1 MYFIRFEAFFK
12 RPYSSY
18 NMSKLVKLK
27 KGFDIKLAGK
37 AEKKL
42 VEFQPAKTFA
52 IKPTDFIGLQRPKV
66 TVNEGDIVKAGTPIL
81 FDKALDKVQYVAPV
95 SGEIV
100 EIKRGEKRKL
110 LEIKILAD
118 NDISYESFEKFA
130 ESSIKSISREDAITN
145 LTKGGV
151 WPQLI
156 QRPFGI
162 VANPEDKPK
171 AIFISG
177 FDTHPL
183 APDYSVTLKG
193 EEKYFQTGI
202 DILKKLTEGTVHLNI
217 NGDAEVPTVFANVQ
231 NAQVNKF
238 SGPHPAGNVGVQIHH
253 LDAINKGDVAW
264 TISPYGVSQIG
275 KLFLEGR
282 YDASKTI
289 AITGSR
295 AKSAAYTKTFIG
307 ACVDTL
313 VNGNLKEDE
322 KSNIAPDTRVVSGN
336 VLTGEKINKDG
347 YLGYYHNQLTLLP
360 EGEYY
365 EFLGWMKPTSEKLSY
380 HRALGLLSFLKPN
393 KEFVLDTNVRGEE
406 RAFVQTGVFE
416 SVTPMDI
423 LPVYLLKAIMAE
435 DFDEMEELGIYEVVE
450 EDLALCEFVD
460 VSKHPVQEIV
470 RKGIDLIQYS

>member
-1 MYFIRFEAFFK
+1 
-12 RPYSSY
+12 
-18 NMSKLVKLK
+18 MSKLIKLK

-37 AEKKL
+37 AEKQL
-42 VEFQPAKTFA
+42 VDFQPAKTFA

-66 TVNEGDIVKAGTPIL
+66 TVNEGDTVKAGTPIL

-118 NDISYESFEKFA
+118 KEISYESFEKYA
-130 ESSIKSISREDAITN
+130 ESSLKSLSREDAIAQM
-145 LTKGGV
+145 TKGGV
-151 WPQLI
+151 WPQLV
-156 QRPFGI
+156 QRPYGI
-162 VANPEDKPK
+162 VANPDETPK

-177 FDTHPL
+177 FDSHPL
-183 APDYSVTLKG
+183 APDYAVTLKG
-193 EEKYFQTGI
+193 EEKYFQAGV
-202 DILKKLTEGTVHLNI
+202 DILKKLTEGIVHLNL
-217 NGDAEVPTVFANVQ
+217 NAEAEVLSVFANVQ
-231 NAQVNKF
+231 NAQVNRF

-253 LDAINKGDVAW
+253 LDPLNKGELAW
-264 TISPYGVSQIG
+264 TINPYGVVQIG
-275 KLFLEGR
+275 KLFLEGK
-282 YDASKTI
+282 YDASKII
-289 AITGSR
+289 AVTGSR
-295 AKSAAYTKTFIG
+295 AKKAAYTKTFLG

-313 VNGNLKEDE
+313 VKGNLREDE
-322 KSNIAPDTRVVSGN
+322 KSAVAPETRVISGN
-336 VLTGEKINKDG
+336 VLTGEKINHDG
-347 YLGYYHNQLTLLP
+347 YLGYYSHQITMIP
-360 EGEYY
+360 EGEYH
-365 EFLGWMKPTSEKLSY
+365 EFLGWMKPTADKLSY

-393 KEFVLDTNVRGEE
+393 KEFVLDSNVRGEE

-423 LPVYLLKAIMAE
+423 LPVYLIKAIMAE

>member
-1 MYFIRFEAFFK
+1 
-12 RPYSSY
+12 
-18 NMSKLVKLK
+18 MSKTIKLK

-37 AEKKL
+37 ADKQL
-42 VEFQPAKTFA
+42 GDFNRAKTFA
-52 IKPTDFIGLQRPKV
+52 IKPADFIGMQRPKV
-66 TVNEGDIVKAGTPIL
+66 TVNEGDSVKAGTPIL
-81 FDKALDKVQYVAPV
+81 FDKAMESVQYVAPV

-118 NDISYESFEKFA
+118 AEISFESFEKFT
-130 ESSIKSISREDAITN
+130 ESSLKTLSKEVAIAQ
-145 LTKGGV
+145 LCKGGV

-162 VANPEDKPK
+162 VANPQDSPK
-171 AIFISG
+171 SIFISG

-183 APDYSVTLKG
+183 APDYAFTYKG
-193 EEKYFQTGI
+193 EERYFQAGV
-202 DILKKLTEGTVHLNI
+202 LVLQKLTSGKVHLGLELDSEI
-217 NGDAEVPTVFANVQ
+217 APVFANVQ
-231 NAQVNKF
+231 GVQVNKF
-238 SGPHPAGNVGVQIHH
+238 SGPHPAGNVGIHIHH
-253 LDAINKGDVAW
+253 VDPINKGEIVW
-264 TISPYGVSQIG
+264 TISPFGVIQIG
-275 KLFLEGR
+275 KLFLEGK
-282 YDASKTI
+282 YDASKI
-289 AITGSR
+289 VAVTGSE
-295 AKSAAYTKTFIG
+295 AKKALYAKTYLG

-313 VNGNLKEDE
+313 VNGNLKKDH
-322 KSNIAPDTRVVSGN
+322 IRVVSGN
-336 VLTGEKINKDG
+336 VLTGEKINNDG
-347 YLGYYHNQLTLLP
+347 YLGYYANQITILP
-360 EGEYY
+360 EGDYY
-365 EFLGWMKPTSEKLSY
+365 EFLGWMKPTGDKLSY

-423 LPVYLLKAIMAE
+423 LPVYLLKAILAE

-460 VSKHPVQEIV
+460 VSKHPVQEII